1 MDWFVY
7 ADGLRHESVKFLS
20 LTIKKG
26 SRSLS
31 TKVNIHFHDMVKIHI
46 KIILFLPYTELL
58 QVIEILT
65 KIYQNKIKMSGKN

>member
-7 ADGLRHESVKFLS
+7 DDGLRHESVKFLS

-26 SRSLS
+26 SRILS

-46 KIILFLPYTELL
+46 KIIQNVNIFTLYGTVTSHRNFNENLP
-58 QVIEILT
+58 
-65 KIYQNKIKMSGKN
+65 K